1 MFYSYEFIPNFSK
14 VYSDGES
21 RFYDVKNKNK
31 KALNKLKASAKGTKE
46 YQEYLEVNK
55 VYREVSAEFKQI
67 KKEERFFGFDSFQLF
82 STEFFTTVAI
92 FFYVFFNLVRSYRVE
107 RNNIGIRIIHYVLL
121 FYCFFQFFW
130 IFKTLADFS
139 KLMYYLFTLGS
150 TYFVALAVWIYEKQ
164 RVKIISK
171 LKEDRVKLSFYGMKY
186 AKEDKK
192 ESMIDVVKKV
202 AKS

>member
-1 MFYSYEFIPNFSK
+1 MLYSYEFIPNFSEA
-14 VYSDGES
+14 YLNGES
-21 RFYDVKNKNK
+21 KFYDIKNKNK
-31 KALNKLKASAKGTKE
+31 KALNKLKASTKGTAE
-46 YQEYLEVNK
+46 YQEYITINEQYK
-55 VYREVSAEFKQI
+55 KVSAEFKEV

-82 STEFFTTVAI
+82 STEFFTTIAI
-92 FFYVFFNLVRSYRVE
+92 FFYVLFNLIRSYRIE
-107 RNNIGIRIIHYVLL
+107 RNNIGIRVIHYVLL

-130 IFKTLADFS
+130 IFKTLTDFS
-139 KLMYYLFTLGS
+139 KPVYYLFTLGS

-164 RVKIISK
+164 RVRLISK

-202 AKS
+202 AQS